1 MLLAHFASMAAL
13 AIAVSLD
20 SFGVGITYGL
30 RKISIP
36 FLSILIIAVCSGG
49 VIGISM
55 QAGAWLSTH
64 LSVVAASR
72 IGAAILVMIGI
83 WALYQYYRSVQ
94 EQKHGKSELSELVED
109 DGDARAGAKDS
120 RSYDAGH
127 ERLLTPANV
136 FTIELKRLGI
146 VIQILRKPQT
156 ADFDASGTI
165 SASEALMLGIALSLD
180 AFGAGIAAALLGLHA
195 IFTPIVIALCSA
207 FFLIG
212 GTMLGRKLAHLPIIN
227 YVSALP
233 GLLLIILGIIKFF

>member
-55 QAGAWLSTH
+55 QAGSWLSTH

-83 WALYQYYRSVQ
+83 WALYQYYRSVH
-94 EQKHGKSELSELVED
+94 EQKNEKRELSEAEAV
-109 DGDARAGAKDS
+109 DGDRAV
-120 RSYDAGH
+120 RSDQRQAAEH
-127 ERLLTPANV
+127 DKLLTPANV

-195 IFTPIVIALCSA
+195 LFTPIVIALCSA

-212 GTMLGRKLAHLPIIN
+212 GTMLGRRLAHLPIIN

-233 GLLLIILGIIKFF
+233 GLLLIILGVIKFF